1 MSAEEQPKRRAR
13 SRGRGRGEGGR
24 TPKEAP
30 KDEKKR
36 RAKKEEVSTLRSQ
49 RPEPPQWP
57 ATEHR
62 PASLQVVA
70 PEHEEEEAS
79 LQEPVIT
86 VPDKPQRSIVFLHGF
101 GCSGASCAKVWAPKL
116 KDVAARLVFLNAP
129 NRTIS
134 CYPEKQVERAWHDY
148 FTDHGGEGNAP
159 DVEEVI
165 DVKQLL
171 GVREQIHA
179 ILRAEADKY
188 HDGDLRKVA
197 LVGESQGACTALDVA
212 LTMDAPLAGVWSSYG
227 QLYTST
233 PVDNHAILHE
243 LPIFAFHGA
252 CDNVIAASL
261 ALKSYARLV
270 AAAPHFSLHVAQKL
284 THCEPSD
291 CEINLL
297 LDALHAWGFP
307 KIAASNS
314 QKAVLAPTTDNHT
327 KNSVVVLKAP
337 PAARGA
343 TPEAGGPPGIVP
355 CSNCGRTSPQ
365 LFSKTQLTK
374 GANRRC
380 KDCVDHAKASKE
392 NHATS
397 NKDADPHKDVVAATP
412 PDQQPGYV

>member
-1 MSAEEQPKRRAR
+1 MSADEQQPKRRAR
-13 SRGRGRGEGGR
+13 SRGRGRGEAK
-24 TPKEAP
+24 PKE
-30 KDEKKR
+30 EKKR
-36 RAKKEEVSTLRSQ
+36 RPKEVSTLRSQ

-62 PASLQVVA
+62 PPSLQVVV
-70 PEHEEEEAS
+70 PEQEEEAA

-101 GCSGASCAKVWAPKL
+101 GCSGSSCAKIWGPKL

-134 CYPEKQVERAWHDY
+134 CYPDKQVERAWHDY
-148 FTDHGGEGNAP
+148 FTDHGGEGGAP
-159 DVEEVI
+159 EVEEVI

-212 LTMDAPLAGVWSSYG
+212 LTMDAPLAGVWSSFG

-233 PVDNHAILHE
+233 PVENHAVLDE

-252 CDNVIAASL
+252 CDNVIAPSL

-291 CEINLL
+291 CEVNLL
-297 LDALHAWGFP
+297 LDTLHQWGFP
-307 KIAASNS
+307 KSTANA
-314 QKAVLAPTTDNHT
+314 QKAVLAPTTDNRT
-327 KNSVVVLKAP
+327 KKSVVVLKAP
-337 PAARGA
+337 PAATMTDSA
-343 TPEAGGPPGIVP
+343 PPGIVP
-355 CSNCGRTSPQ
+355 CSNCGRTSSPQ
-365 LFSKTQLTK
+365 RFSKTQLTK
-374 GANRRC
+374 GPNRRC

-392 NHATS
+392 NHNTP
-397 NKDADPHKDVVAATP
+397 KDADPQKDVVAATP